1 MNNRFLVIILFSF
14 LIVSC
19 VSIPK
24 ETVTL
29 SETIGADLKVLHES
43 HRSMVQLYYN
53 GIKYKV
59 NAFIDEVYSPFI
71 IQNVLESELKKYRK
85 GELSI
90 YSIIEIG
97 GKTGEKSDSEEV
109 LSVMLEFQEAA
120 NNRINSK
127 RNELLFPILNQE
139 MELLTAIDQSYQN
152 ILLANS
158 TLTEYLVSV
167 SKVKQSQNEAL
178 SIIGLKGVDTTITNR
193 LLQLSE
199 SVNKT
204 VELGEKIDLKSND
217 AKEQIEDLIYKIKE
231 LTK

>member
-90 YSIIEIG
+90 YSITEIG